1 MCALENA
8 LLFPNN
14 SDNSVGTFALKGP
27 RLNNPTKKDVTPRM
41 LTSFVK
47 IRLDRETLIRKYFK
61 FYNKGSIFIF
71 LRKVIHV

>member
-8 LLFPNN
+8 LLFPNS

-27 RLNNPTKKDVTPRM
+27 RLKNPSKEDVTPRM
-41 LTSFVK
+41 LTSLVK
-47 IRLDRETLIRKYFK
+47 IRLGRNTLTRKYFK
-61 FYNKGSIFIF
+61 FYNKRSIFIF